1 MNFKENLPLK
11 MGPRLSRKGNEV
23 GNRLVTG
30 NVNNILGLCL
40 RVLEDVGGKD
50 FKKQS
55 PYTFNIF
62 YLKKHNK

>member
-23 GNRLVTG
+23 GNCLVTG

-50 FKKQS
+50 FKRQS
-55 PYTFNIF
+55 IYI
-62 YLKKHNK
+62 